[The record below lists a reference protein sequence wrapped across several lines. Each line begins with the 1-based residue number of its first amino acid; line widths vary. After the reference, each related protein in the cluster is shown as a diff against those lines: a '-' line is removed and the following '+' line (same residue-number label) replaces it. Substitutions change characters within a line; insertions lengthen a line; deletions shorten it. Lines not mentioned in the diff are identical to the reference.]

1 MEYYFEKGWD
11 KRGTPTGTKKKYQ
24 LFWKRSPSPV
34 FPPSGLG
41 SASMYN
47 RLETCGNHRG
57 VLAPKKV
64 DTATKLQKT
73 NQKQREYYFEK
84 GRGFFYG
91 DILILYL

>member
-1 MEYYFEKGWD
+1 MQNHKKLIKNKEL
-11 KRGTPTGTKKKYQ
+11 KKYQ

-64 DTATKLQKT
+64 DTATKLQKPRY
-73 NQKQREYYFEK
+73 NQRKLALKRV
-84 GRGFFYG
+84 GFFLG
-91 DILILYL
+91 NIINIIFVG